1 MTTDEGDIETTEPPV
16 DEEEIQKLIED
27 NEEQEKVL
35 VDSLESVI
43 GNLSE
48 IVTHISIT
56 TTEQSSENISV
67 KISEEED
74 KDAEEESSTLQNDL
88 IDLAEHETVVKEE
101 ETILNDFITRH
112 ALSGLQLANLS
123 SGDISIL
130 TALLELEILKGEQK
144 DTREEIKLKLQE
156 LELLLATKNGTLGHV
171 DPEEIDSINNI
182 VNLSDQLPRRGKT
195 VPPEDVIDTK
205 VQTVNLFENIQKQL
219 FSLLD
224 ERHRFL
230 QLVSQKINTEL
241 TVIQQTVGF
250 LQQLVNLK
258 LDQGRIIRAP
268 NQTSVTIICCNVES
282 WALNIKSRRI
292 DHF

>member
-1 MTTDEGDIETTEPPV
+1 MTTEEGGTSTTETV
-16 DEEEIQKLIED
+16 DEEELQKLIED

-56 TTEQSSENISV
+56 TTEQSSENSV
-67 KISEEED
+67 KISAED
-74 KDAEEESSTLQNDL
+74 KQEDAEEESSTLQDDL
-88 IDLAEHETVVKEE
+88 IDLAEHETVVNEK

-112 ALSGLQLANLS
+112 ALSGLQLANLTAS
-123 SGDISIL
+123 DISIL

-156 LELLLATKNGTLGHV
+156 LELLLSTKNGTLSHV
-171 DPEEIDSINNI
+171 NPEEIDSINNI
-182 VNLSDQLPRRGKT
+182 VNFSAQLPRRGKT
-195 VPPEDVIDTK
+195 IPEDVIDTK

-241 TVIQQTVGF
+241 SVIQQTVSF

-258 LDQGRIIRAP
+258 LDQGKF
-268 NQTSVTIICCNVES
+268 
-282 WALNIKSRRI
+282 LK
-292 DHF
+292 